1 MIIEINPNTQLDK
14 INQGF
19 KNYYPFLKLEFF
31 NKPHSWQDETSE
43 IQLISQQKFVK
54 EVTDLQNNGFIE
66 IHYWQKTGTVEQLF
80 AKRFKLFIQI
90 YRQHGEQW
98 VQTTGTDELSLE
110 EQNEVGRK
118 ASEELLHIS
127 NNTFEKEKLL

>member
-43 IQLISQQKFVK
+43 IQLISQQKLVK

-90 YRQHGEQW
+90 YFLN
-98 VQTTGTDELSLE
+98 EL
-110 EQNEVGRK
+110 NKIFAFINVR
-118 ASEELLHIS
+118 
-127 NNTFEKEKLL
+127 NTSILVYIM